1 MCCCFWSSDWVP
13 DEIKLCEINSTLVT
27 FTGVWP
33 KKFFLTDWCCNST
46 QNFFLRFFFN
56 FCGKNFCC
64 RAWLLKSQ
72 MKNTFFFWKSQ
83 KATVCLFP
91 KIFWAPY
98 NSMFLTRSKLVKL
111 FQKKSFTFK
120 NETKPKVKK
129 HVTKQNNRSPKTLI
143 LKWQILIHLKHCFY
157 NKLLWFCL
165 LYKVSARS
173 VPKTL

>member
-1 MCCCFWSSDWVP
+1 MWNQFNVGYFHSCITKKVFSDRLMLQV
-13 DEIKLCEINSTLVT
+13 NS
-27 FTGVWP
+27 
-33 KKFFLTDWCCNST
+33 
-46 QNFFLRFFFN
+46 NFFLRFFFN

-64 RAWLLKSQ
+64 RAWFLKSQ

-111 FQKKSFTFK
+111 FQKKSFTYK

-129 HVTKQNNRSPKTLI
+129 HVTKQNNCSPKTLI
-143 LKWQILIHLKHCFY
+143 LKWQIFFHLKHCFY

-173 VPKTL
+173 APKTLYIYTWKVLFFQFML